1 MTRDVKLTGD
11 TGMIRNTGMIRD
23 TTIKPCGPGAF
34 TLLEIMVALAIVGTA
49 MVALLSLGNR
59 SIGVHDHLQ
68 HLTQATLLAQQ
79 KMSESELEARRG
91 GVAQLA
97 ASSGVFS
104 EPFTDYQWRVAIS
117 STPLP
122 SVQMVT
128 VTVVWGDEQR
138 NEGVDVTSFLF

>member
-1 MTRDVKLTGD
+1 MD
-11 TGMIRNTGMIRD
+11 T
-23 TTIKPCGPGAF
+23 TTIKPSRQKAF
-34 TLLEIMVALAIVGTA
+34 TLLEIMIALAIVGVA

-59 SIGVHDHLQ
+59 SIGVHDRLQ

-79 KMSESELEARRG
+79 KMSESELEARRN

-97 ASSGVFS
+97 DSAGAFI
-104 EPFTDYQWRVAIS
+104 EPFADYRWLIEIN

-122 SVQMVT
+122 AVQMVT
-128 VTVVWGDEQR
+128 VTVLWGDADR